1 MMAGPVPA
9 VLTRTTRTTQKPVP
23 ERQVTGELGELLGSA
38 ATASAS
44 VFLSWARRYVEI
56 PIYVRHEKAWTGD
69 LPGDFAAVPNKPALV
84 LDGIALYP
92 ELLVVRLLE
101 RGGWQAAWR
110 KNWGG
115 TAYWRGIREPIEP
128 SPLATSIVDQ
138 ISAQAG
144 HACPWEVV
152 AWRGREV
159 RFVSSHVGDGQRIS
173 AYQAAWLDAALR
185 MGVPLGC
192 FAVVEHRLD
201 RQRAP
206 RRR

>member
-1 MMAGPVPA
+1 MTAGPAPVVQP
-9 VLTRTTRTTQKPVP
+9 RTSSTSTPR
-23 ERQVTGELGELLGSA
+23 RQHRSELASILGSA
-38 ATASAS
+38 AAGSAT
-44 VFLSWARRYVEI
+44 VFLTWAKRQVEV
-56 PIYVRHEKAWTGD
+56 PVYVRHETAWAGA
-69 LPGDFAAVPNKPALV
+69 LPADFTAVPNKPAV
-84 LDGIALYP
+84 ALDGVALYP
-92 ELLVVRLLE
+92 ELIVVRLLE
-101 RGGWQAAWR
+101 RGGWGAAWR

-128 SPLATSIVDQ
+128 SPLALSIVNQ

-144 HACPWEVV
+144 HASPWEIV

-159 RFVSSHVGDGQRIS
+159 RFVSSYLGDGQRVT

-201 RQRAP
+201 RQRPP